1 MKPCLGNQIVCVIAA
16 VALSVVV
23 AASQPQNP
31 PARETFEVA
40 SIRLKPSADG
50 GRGTGPLGNTCG
62 APTTRIDPGRVS
74 ISGISVNG
82 LIAMAYSDW
91 ADTRGGCVG
100 VSAANLLSG
109 GPDWIRNDL
118 WDIQAT
124 IPAGPVDYIVTTSG
138 PGPRG
143 LSPVTRVVDLGPRIR
158 RMLQSLLADRFNLV
172 LRSQTR
178 DMPVYL
184 LTVGKDGF
192 KSNGNPSWGT
202 LNGGTVKGR
211 AIRRIT
217 EPDGKTYLSVG
228 IWKTPMPEIALS
240 LFVETER
247 PVLDRTNLT
256 GTFDFHLEY
265 DKTAGGARPPI
276 VKAIEEVGLKLES
289 SRAPV
294 EVRVIERVERPS
306 EN

>member
-1 MKPCLGNQIVCVIAA
+1 MKQYWGSQIVCVIAA
-16 VALSVVV
+16 VAVSVVV

-31 PARETFEVA
+31 SARETFEVA
-40 SIRLKPSADG
+40 SIRLRPAVDG
-50 GRGTGPLGNTCG
+50 GRGAGPLGNTCG
-62 APTTRIDPGRVS
+62 APTTRIDPGRLS

-91 ADTRGGCVG
+91 ADARGGCVG
-100 VSAANLLSG
+100 VSAANILSG
-109 GPDWIRNDL
+109 GPDWIRKDL

-124 IPAGPVDYIVTTSG
+124 IPAGPVDYKVTTSG

-143 LSPVTRVVDLGPRIR
+143 LPPVTRVEDLGPRIR

-172 LRSQTR
+172 LRSQTK

-202 LNGGTVKGR
+202 MNGGTVKAR
-211 AIRRIT
+211 AVRRIT
-217 EPDGKTYLSVG
+217 EPDGKTYLSAG

-240 LFVETER
+240 LFAETER

-265 DKTAGGARPPI
+265 DKTPGGARPPI
-276 VKAIEEVGLKLES
+276 AKAIEDVGLKMES
-289 SRAPV
+289 ARAPV
-294 EVRVIERVERPS
+294 EVWVIERVEKPS